1 MFSRRKKLTA
11 QDCKEIYDE
20 FIYQGEPAA
29 MELCFRKGYHSPT
42 TFYKCIAN
50 EGQINPEWK
59 HPSHS
64 RKWDDAV
71 IDEACKYISNHQTA
85 TLDEII
91 MQMTKDYDAPQIS
104 KSTLSK
110 YLCFSLIT
118 LKKVEYHPFAR
129 NTPQT
134 KQQRIQYGEFFIQ
147 NADKHLIFLDE
158 VGYTIAIQR
167 NRGRSPKGQHV
178 IEKLPLHRTANT
190 TVCMAID
197 DTEILHFEKRESS
210 FNGDSFGNF
219 LNDLIEIIESKQ
231 ITNACL
237 IFDNSPVHKDTDI
250 EKICKGRIEYRFLPP
265 YSPNLNPI
273 ENIFG
278 LIKNIM
284 RKLLATEYKTQLL
297 NTFDLP
303 WGQKT
308 AGRQEILDSCFISA
322 LSQITNENLHNTFN
336 HMKKYVGLA
345 MEGKDI

>member
-1 MFSRRKKLTA
+1 M
-11 QDCKEIYDE
+11 D
-20 FIYQGEPAA
+20 
-29 MELCFRKGYHSPT
+29 LCFRKGYHSPT

-50 EGQINPEWK
+50 EGVINPQWK
-59 HPSHS
+59 HPKHS
-64 RKWDDAV
+64 EKWNDVLIDD
-71 IDEACKYISNHQTA
+71 ACKYISDHQTA

-91 MQMTKDYDAPQIS
+91 IKMMEDYGAPQIS

-118 LKKVEYHPFAR
+118 LKKVEYHPIAR
-129 NTPQT
+129 NSPQT
-134 KQQRIQYGEFFIQ
+134 KQQRIEYGEFFIQ
-147 NADKHLIFLDE
+147 NSDKHLIFIDE

-167 NRGRSPKGQHV
+167 NKGRSPKGQPV

-210 FNGDSFGNF
+210 FNGDSFSNF
-219 LNDLIEIIESKQ
+219 LKDLIEIIESKQ

-237 IFDNSPVHKDTDI
+237 IFDNSPVHKDADI
-250 EKICKGRIEYRFLPP
+250 KKVCWGKVEYRFLPP

-278 LIKNIM
+278 LLKNIM
-284 RKLLATEYKTQLL
+284 KKFLATDYKAELL
-297 NTFDLP
+297 ETFSLP

-308 AGRQEILDSCFISA
+308 ARRQEILDCCFISA
-322 LSQITNENLHNTFN
+322 ISQITNENLHNTFN

-345 MEGKDI
+345 MEGHDI